1 MKNIFL
7 ICAIFCFAIVC
18 QQAYSQNIFNR
29 VKQKAQDRLNKKTD
43 NTTDKALDAA
53 DPANKNTSTNSNT
66 SPNTSATE
74 KDLPSSDKKTIAA
87 YKNYDFIP
95 GDKIIFQSQLEDES
109 DGEIPSQLTL
119 EKGQMDIQTED
130 GEKVVHVPKG
140 PGATF
145 TPRMANGTSVPD
157 QFTIEFDFKD
167 ENNGISGVSVNFGYR
182 VGTYGPDDVMQGVG
196 FQDVR
201 ANWKMGDA
209 DYPEDL
215 KAATKKPMEW
225 HHFAIAIN
233 KSTGKAYID
242 QFRVISLNNLTGKPK
257 GIFFDLNGYENQ
269 YIKNIRIASG
279 GIDLYKKITTDNKII
294 THGIL
299 FDIDKSTIQPS
310 SMGTINK
317 IFDILKK
324 NDALKFEID
333 GHTDNT
339 GAAAHNLALS
349 KSRADAVKAQLV
361 SMGIDASRLV
371 TKGLG
376 DTKPLGK
383 NDTPE
388 DKANNRRVEFVK
400 I

>member
-1 MKNIFL
+1 MLRQEAN
-7 ICAIFCFAIVC
+7 
-18 QQAYSQNIFNR
+18 SQNILNR
-29 VKQKAQDRLNKKTD
+29 VKQKAQERLNQKTD
-43 NTTDKALDAA
+43 NTTDKALDKA
-53 DPANKNTSTNSNT
+53 DPSNKTKSANTNSSTISSSNNTSGAIE
-66 SPNTSATE
+66 AT
-74 KDLPSSDKKTIAA
+74 PATDKKTIAA

-95 GDKIIFQSQLEDES
+95 GDKIIFQSQLEDETE
-109 DGEIPSQLTL
+109 GEIPSQLTL

-140 PGATF
+140 PGASF
-145 TPRMANGTSVPD
+145 TPRMANATSVPE

-167 ENNGISGVSVNFGYR
+167 ETNGISGVSVNFGYR

-209 DYPEDL
+209 EYPEDL

-233 KSTGKAYID
+233 KNIGKAYID
-242 QFRVISLNNLTGKPK
+242 QYRVVSLNNLTGNPK
-257 GIFFDLNGYENQ
+257 EIVFDLNGYENQ

-299 FDIDKSTIQPS
+299 FDVDKSAIQPS

-333 GHTDNT
+333 GHTDNS
-339 GAAAHNLALS
+339 GSAAHNIALS
-349 KSRADAVKAQLV
+349 KSRADAVKDQLV
-361 SMGIDASRLV
+361 SMGVDASRLL

-400 I
+400 M